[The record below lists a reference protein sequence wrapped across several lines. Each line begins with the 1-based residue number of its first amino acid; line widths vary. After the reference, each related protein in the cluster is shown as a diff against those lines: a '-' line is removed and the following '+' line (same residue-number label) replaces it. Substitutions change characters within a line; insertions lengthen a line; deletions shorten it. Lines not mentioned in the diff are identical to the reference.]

1 MKVQLKVNV
10 EI

>member
-1 MKVQLKVNV
+1 VQLKVNV